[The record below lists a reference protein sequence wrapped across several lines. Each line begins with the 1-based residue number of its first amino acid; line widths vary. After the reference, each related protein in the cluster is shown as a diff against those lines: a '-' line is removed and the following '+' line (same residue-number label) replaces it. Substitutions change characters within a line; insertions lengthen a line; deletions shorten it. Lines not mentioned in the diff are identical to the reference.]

1 MATNNSRRALIVVD
15 VQGDFCEGG
24 SIEVKGGAA
33 LATKIGE
40 FIQDRQHVYDKIV
53 ATKDWHIDPGDHF
66 AENPDWVD
74 TWPAHCRPGTPGAEF
89 HPNLLP
95 SMGDIDFDAIF
106 KKGEHSAAYSGFEG
120 HEDSGATL
128 ADWLR
133 TNDIDEVDCVGIA
146 TRGCVKATAED
157 AVTEGFATR
166 VLLGLS
172 ADPEPSSATATAIAE
187 MKQHGVRIVDE
198 GAE

>member
-1 MATNNSRRALIVVD
+1 MPTDNSRRALIVVD

-40 FIQDRQHVYDKIV
+40 FIQDRQRHYGKIV
-53 ATKDWHIDPGDHF
+53 ATKDWHIEPGDHF

-74 TWPAHCRPGTPGAEF
+74 TWPVHCRPGTPGAEF

-95 SMGDIDFDAIF
+95 SMGDIQFDAVF
-106 KKGEHSAAYSGFEG
+106 KKGEYSAAYSGFEG
-120 HEDSGATL
+120 REDGGASL

-133 TNDIDEVDCVGIA
+133 ANDIDEVDCVGIA

-157 AVTEGFATR
+157 AVSEGFATR

-172 ADPEPSSATATAIAE
+172 ADPEPATATVTAIAE
-187 MKQHGVRIVDE
+187 MKKNGVQVVDE
-198 GAE
+198 GQE